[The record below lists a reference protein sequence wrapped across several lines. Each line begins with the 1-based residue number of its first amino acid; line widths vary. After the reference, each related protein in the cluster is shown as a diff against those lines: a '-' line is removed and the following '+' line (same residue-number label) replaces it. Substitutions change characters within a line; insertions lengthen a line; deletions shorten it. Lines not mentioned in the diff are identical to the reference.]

1 MCNRCFIWNLKHGY
15 RSFETTVWSI
25 DMNSLSLPISAAHIF
40 ASLIDWYCVS
50 ARACMCDKFADRTQP
65 IIDSFVKC
73 HEDECMRL
81 VRDGAYWYMGE
92 IRRKPHPS
100 EECGEG
106 GSAGYTQRWS
116 MTHATRIRSRI
127 YDPQYNHG
135 GILLCTHQQSYTLW
149 LYNIWGVMSHILCAN
164 MRICA
169 VIYFYVHIAQF
180 IYNFIHQ
187 LWYREKK

>member
-1 MCNRCFIWNLKHGY
+1 MFHLKLEARLQIIWDDSMIY
-15 RSFETTVWSI
+15 RHEL
-25 DMNSLSLPISAAHIF
+25 SLSPYLCGAYI
-40 ASLIDWYCVS
+40 
-50 ARACMCDKFADRTQP
+50 RFADRLILRFCP
-65 IIDSFVKC
+65 
-73 HEDECMRL
+73 CMHVRQICRPHAADNWLIRQMSRRWVHAPCTWRCIL
-81 VRDGAYWYMGE
+81 VHG
-92 IRRKPHPS
+92 KNLS
-100 EECGEG
+100 EAASIGRMRGG

-169 VIYFYVHIAQF
+169 VIYFHVHIAQF

-187 LWYREKK
+187 LWYKEKK